1 MTEKQKRF
9 CDEYLIDLNATQAAI
24 RAGYAEKRA
33 SEQAY
38 QLLQKTTV
46 NEYLSARMAEKQSNL
61 IATQD
66 EVLAFLTAVMRG
78 ENKDERMVKNDDG
91 EYVDVGRRRQ
101 ANQLQA
107 AELLAKRYGLLIE
120 KVDSDVDMNLCISV
134 DYGDGE

>member
-46 NEYLSARMAEKQSNL
+46 NEYLSARMAEKKSDL

-66 EVLAFLTAVMRG
+66 EVLEFLTAVMRG
-78 ENKDERMVKNDDG
+78 EEKDERMVQNADG

-107 AELLAKRYGLLIE
+107 AEMLAKRYGLLIE
-120 KVDSDVDMNLCISV
+120 KVDADVDMNLNISV
-134 DYGDGE
+134 DYGGAE